1 MFLYQCFAYQIFFF
15 CIMKVV
21 ESTIQKKMQINLV
34 FLKGTQI
41 FLTAFVVL
49 HIVFILLIERNI
61 FNFVFILSPIKFL
74 VYALFVVV
82 GLLVGISDK
91 I

>member
-1 MFLYQCFAYQIFFF
+1 MFLYQYFAYQIFFF

-21 ESTIQKKMQINLV
+21 GSTIQKKMQINLG

-49 HIVFILLIERNI
+49 YIVFILLIERNI
-61 FNFVFILSPIKFL
+61 FNFVLILSPIKFL